1 MDTQLLQTIITFL
14 ESIGIPV
21 HFGTCHNEALP
32 GIMIDSGY
40 LIIDTNT
47 LLYPGDILHEAG
59 HIAVMPPAE
68 RLAVKGTIDP
78 VRDLELS
85 GELMAIPWSYAA
97 CVHLGIDPH
106 VVFHENGYKGGGG
119 YIVENFSQGHYIGVP
134 MLQYIGLC
142 YDQRTAQIHNAKP
155 FPVMIKWMRDE

>member
-1 MDTQLLQTIITFL
+1 MDEMILHTIIEFV

-32 GIMIDSGY
+32 GIMIDSGS
-40 LIIDTNT
+40 LIIDKDT

-59 HIAVMPPAE
+59 HIAVMPPAD

-106 VVFHENGYKGGGG
+106 IVFHENGYKGGGR
-119 YIVENFSQGHYIGVP
+119 YIVENFSEGRYFGVP

-142 YDQRTAQIHNAKP
+142 YEHRMAQEQNAEP
-155 FPVMIKWMRDE
+155 FPTMIKWMRE